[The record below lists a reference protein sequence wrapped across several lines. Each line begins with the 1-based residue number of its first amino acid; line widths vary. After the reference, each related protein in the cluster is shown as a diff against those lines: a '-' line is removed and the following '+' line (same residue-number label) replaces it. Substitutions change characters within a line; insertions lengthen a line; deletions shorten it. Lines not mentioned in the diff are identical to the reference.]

1 MIVVHL
7 RAVNHY
13 AIIPMFVA
21 LVASFL
27 HPILVFVWIRKA
39 EFIGTAFPAEKS
51 SSPDM
56 IAIPEFENLMSGPW
70 IT

>member
-1 MIVVHL
+1 
-7 RAVNHY
+7 
-13 AIIPMFVA
+13 MFVA

-39 EFIGTAFPAEKS
+39 EFIGTAFPAEKL

-70 IT
+70 II